1 MKKFENMILGCD
13 MDGTLLDSEKRISAR
28 NEEALRYYAE
38 QGGRFSLATGRA
50 PGGIR
55 QYLHQMPMNAPYSLL
70 NGSLFLNEQH
80 EIIRCAGMPEE
91 TKELI
96 HATLSNFSQIGCEI
110 YVGSEVYITQFSEE
124 TQRHMEML
132 DLNYH
137 MVDLSELPDTDNWG
151 KVNFTAK
158 DVGLIQQVKEFLVPY
173 QERFCMATSL
183 PTFWEVTTLG
193 VNKGSALQSIAQDCK
208 IPSDRIFAVG
218 DSYNDE
224 QMLAVAHLGFVPENA
239 DRDILEKADIVVRS
253 NDDDAVAAVIEYL
266 DAHY

>member
-1 MKKFENMILGCD
+1 MKKFENMIIGCD

-50 PGGIR
+50 PAGVR
-55 QYLHQMPMNAPYSLL
+55 RYLQQMPMNAPYSLL

-80 EIIRCAGMPEE
+80 EITRCAGMPEE
-91 TKELI
+91 TKALI
-96 HATLSNFSQIGCEI
+96 RETLSNFSQIGCEV
-110 YVGSEVYITQFSEE
+110 YVGGEVYIAQFSEE
-124 TQRHMEML
+124 TDRHMKML
-132 DLNYH
+132 DLTYH
-137 MVDLSELPDTDNWG
+137 MVDPADLPDTARWG

-158 DVGLIQQVKEFLVPY
+158 DVNLIRQVKEFLRPY
-173 QERFCMATSL
+173 QARFCMATSL

-193 VNKGSALQSIAQDCK
+193 VNKGSALQSIAQECS
-208 IPSDRIFAVG
+208 IPSDRVFAVG

-224 QMLAVAHLGFVPENA
+224 QMIEVAHLGFVPENA
-239 DRDILEKADIVVRS
+239 DREILEKADVVVRS
-253 NDDDAVAAVIEYL
+253 NDNDAVAAVIEYL